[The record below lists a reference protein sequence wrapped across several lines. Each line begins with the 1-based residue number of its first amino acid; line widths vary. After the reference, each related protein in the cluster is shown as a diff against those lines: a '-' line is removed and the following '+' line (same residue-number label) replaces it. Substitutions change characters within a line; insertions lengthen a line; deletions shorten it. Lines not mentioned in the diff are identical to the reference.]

1 MVDIVYTYMVF
12 PGGSM
17 VKNLPANA
25 EDLGS
30 IPGLGRSPG
39 EGNGS
44 LSSIFAWQIS
54 WTEEPGGL
62 ESMGCKTVGHDLV
75 TKQQHIHTYVNTD

>member
-1 MVDIVYTYMVF
+1 MVNTVYTYMVF

-17 VKNLPANA
+17 VKTPPASE

-30 IPGLGRSPG
+30 IPGLERSPG

-44 LSSIFAWQIS
+44 LSSIFAWQIP
-54 WTEEPGGL
+54 WTEDPGGR
-62 ESMGCKTVGHDLV
+62 ESMGCKRVGHDLV
-75 TKQQHIHTYVNTD
+75 TKQQHVHIYVGTG

>member
-1 MVDIVYTYMVF
+1 MVF